1 MNTAP
6 QTYRPAQIILHWVV
20 VLGILAQ
27 WIFNEQMVRVVEA
40 IQTGVTPV
48 GSDVIMAWVHVGV
61 GSTILLAVLAR
72 LYLRFRFGVPDHAQG
87 ASQMQVRI
95 ATWMHRALYA
105 ALLGMVVTGSLTWNG
120 IAPLGDLHFYINT
133 LLFALALAHAGAA
146 LFNQFVRK
154 DGTMRR
160 MMLSKKS

>member
-1 MNTAP
+1 MTSTP
-6 QTYRPAQIILHWVV
+6 LTYRPAQIILHWVV

-27 WIFNEQMVRVVEA
+27 WALHEPIVRVVEA
-40 IQTGVTPV
+40 MRIGVTPV
-48 GSDVIMAWVHVGV
+48 GSDVTQAWVHVSV
-61 GSTILLAVLAR
+61 GSAICLAVLAR
-72 LYLRFRFGVPDHAQG
+72 LYLRARFGAPAHAPGTPELQ
-87 ASQMQVRI
+87 ARM

-105 ALLGMVVTGSLTWNG
+105 TLLAMVVTGGLTWNG
-120 IAPLGDLHFYINT
+120 IAPLGDAHFLINI

-160 MMLSKKS
+160 MMWTKS